1 MIRRISN
8 TKFSCRKF
16 IALKQMGQGK
26 QNKIIFFI
34 PGRIREADRF
44 SFFLNLFSFFSTQI
58 IAYCEF
64 PAEIKFSR
72 SSTACLLRKTL
83 KILYAKIRLWKKNKK
98 KLLEELWTIACIQWL
113 LLFIRLNVKGLWV
126 SLEI

>member
-1 MIRRISN
+1 
-8 TKFSCRKF
+8 
-16 IALKQMGQGK
+16 MGQGK

-72 SSTACLLRKTL
+72 SSTPCLLRKTL
-83 KILYAKIRLWKKNKK
+83 KILYAKIRL
-98 KLLEELWTIACIQWL
+98 
-113 LLFIRLNVKGLWV
+113 
-126 SLEI
+126 